1 MAKSNRQLFLDNKK
15 QKSLQKS
22 SSKRS
27 ASLNHSLNLCYNIGD
42 VGPEGGIIFSV
53 PGVGPNTSTNI
64 YYEVAQSDIAIA
76 NTSLN
81 DFNTACLQED
91 FTAQYNPLS
100 YTAVSTAIEADDNI
114 LIDTGLPANS
124 QFLNGLNSGVIA
136 PGTLVNTG
144 LTPNN
149 QPMFN
154 HTPTVPGEPIASIN
168 YLPNQIVELVF
179 NTAILN
185 SYIPPLTT
193 NISFFTLGSFASTSW
208 GWEWGAYN
216 IPYSGP
222 PYTIQTSIDFSFGI
236 DNTDIID
243 AFPLIPGTPTGGTH
257 PWSSTH
263 GIAATLCKNY
273 GTTNDWFLPSEQ
285 EFREIVNQ
293 LGSFGGTNQIT
304 FNSFGQNL
312 EHFYWTSSQ
321 YIGTDASLQDPDK
334 YSYAYDA
341 DANSMEL
348 AWRCHALSVRP
359 IRSFECEPEI
369 PCVGCDCVEYTH
381 RDGLWSLDGGF
392 GNNSSDTFTSGSLPT
407 GVIHWNTTNEGT
419 TPGTPPANL
428 TADSVLGGNAMN
440 LALNRR
446 NVLGVKYTNA
456 DFYNNSGFTISA
468 WDTKYNF
475 IGKWKYSNLNNL
487 SGSSVGHYTRDRPG
501 SDNYVQLRLEN
512 VQHLEGNYPVVDYS
526 GKPDVPGST
535 GSYTGIF
542 LKVEWDG
549 DSGVYETGCNSTIFG
564 NPHPYYTPK
573 SGEDFPYYC
582 GPYYHLGVYQQNI
595 SLPRYA
601 TVPPLDI
608 NGATLPVYP
617 TIYQSNPYIGSSP
630 FGSSGQNYDMPSA
643 PSCDAPPLQNHC
655 FSICAVHQN
664 GIWYNWGNSWFGGEP
679 YGPIAMEN
687 NPLGTTSPPFSS
699 NPAIDQ
705 DYTDFYDWILT
716 QNIVLPLNPGDTFM
730 YAQSGYTMQF
740 NVTDPTTGQTY
751 SLASIQGI
759 CFKYRGIQYYNIPL
773 DMLNDGYP
781 TPLISQNTSSP
792 YGCCGPGNPSSSM
805 VPVEDDPNSIKLKV
819 NARTLTKREEF
830 IKSKEPKKTGPFGVS
845 GYYPLYDNIDDA
857 VENSPDSDYHI
868 HEFGE
873 QEFYMPEGLEMGVTQ
888 FHGDWAP
895 EPIVSTEFSQP
906 IIAPLN
912 GQITPEVPEAIIQ
925 LEEPE
930 IITPPDEPE
939 EETPPLTSET
949 GY

>member
-15 QKSLQKS
+15 QESLQKS

-359 IRSFECEPEI
+359 IRSFECGEAPEPC
-369 PCVGCDCVEYTH
+369 PPPHDCNFEYNY
-381 RDGLWSLDGGF
+381 RDGYGQLDGGF
-392 GNNSSDTFTSGSLPT
+392 MGGGGFITTPT
-407 GVIHWNTTNEGT
+407 MDPAQIHWNTTNEGCS
-419 TPGTPPANL
+419 PGTPPVTL
-428 TADSVLGGNAMN
+428 TSDSIIGGDE
-440 LALNRR
+440 LQFSALNRR
-446 NVLGVKYTNA
+446 DVLGNVYSDA
-456 DFYNNSGFTISA
+456 DFNNHTGYTISA

-475 IGKWKYSNLNNL
+475 IGKWKYSTLHSL
-487 SGSSVGHYTRDRPG
+487 QSGAYIPGVQAGSPKYSYDRPG
-501 SDNYVQLRLEN
+501 DDNYVILRLRN
-512 VQHLEGNYPVVDYS
+512 VQHLEGDYPVVYYA
-526 GKPDVPGST
+526 GKPDVPGSL
-535 GSYTGIF
+535 GSHTAVFFKI
-542 LKVEWDG
+542 EWDG
-549 DSGVYETGCNSTIFG
+549 NTGNYETGCNSTVFG
-564 NPHPYYTPK
+564 NPHPYYSPGVPSTQSARDWP
-573 SGEDFPYYC
+573 FYC
-582 GPYYHLGVYQQNI
+582 GPLYLNNVYDRHVAI
-595 SLPRYA
+595 PRYA
-601 TVPPLDI
+601 TFQPFDL
-608 NGATLPVYP
+608 NGSTLLPVYP
-617 TIYQSNPYIGSSP
+617 DIFAANSSLTPPYHSISQIWSNLSQPIGCGGVST
-630 FGSSGQNYDMPSA
+630 
-643 PSCDAPPLQNHC
+643 LVQNHC

-895 EPIVSTEFSQP
+895 EP
-906 IIAPLN
+906 
-912 GQITPEVPEAIIQ
+912 EVPEAIIQ